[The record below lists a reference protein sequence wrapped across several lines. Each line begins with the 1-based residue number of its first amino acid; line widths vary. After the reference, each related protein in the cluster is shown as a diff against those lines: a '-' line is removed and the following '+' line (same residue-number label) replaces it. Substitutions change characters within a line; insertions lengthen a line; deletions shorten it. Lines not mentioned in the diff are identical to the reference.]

1 MRMGIA
7 LVVSVSL
14 AFAPIGPLAKDTGAE
29 KVRVLAAPGV
39 NTVDP
44 KDWGNTLTISEKGLV
59 LECRKCTPIQTVT
72 VDIADI
78 SELRYGGNAYHHW
91 VAGIV
96 SGAFSL
102 GVGLIIGLMPHHEH
116 YFSIGLKSGKV
127 VGIQADKGNY
137 REVAGRL
144 VNATGLPIIV
154 SPKDAH
160 YLNGFRTQIEEEQ
173 KTNSK

>member
-1 MRMGIA
+1 MRIAIA
-7 LVVSVSL
+7 LVVSLLL
-14 AFAPIGPLAKDTGAE
+14 AFAPIAELAKNTDAE

-44 KDWGNTLTISEKGLV
+44 KDWGNTLTISDKGLV
-59 LECRKCTPIQTVT
+59 VECKKCTPIQTIT
-72 VDIADI
+72 IDMTDI

-127 VGIQADKGNY
+127 LGIQADKGNY

-144 VNATGLPIIV
+144 QNATSLPIIV

-160 YLNGFRTQIEEEQ
+160 FLNGFRTQIEEEQ
-173 KTNSK
+173 KTDSK